1 MNKSHKITADIR
13 YENEPN
19 RTIFAILSFFS
30 KELYIKQV
38 FRQQARK
45 HAKTLLKYKGAW
57 QQVALMERAFH
68 KYSKKISLT
77 FLEQWII
84 N

>member
-1 MNKSHKITADIR
+1 LNKSHTITADIR
-13 YENEPN
+13 YENEAN

-45 HAKTLLKYKGAW
+45 HAKTLLKYKGAR
-57 QQVALMERAFH
+57 QKVALMERAFH
-68 KYSKKISLT
+68 KYSKKKLV
-77 FLEQWII
+77 
-84 N
+84 

>member
-1 MNKSHKITADIR
+1 MNITSFSQSKRDKPKKHIQTLLNKYHKITADIR
-13 YENEPN
+13 YENEAN

-45 HAKTLLKYKGAW
+45 HAKTLLKYKGA
-57 QQVALMERAFH
+57 
-68 KYSKKISLT
+68 
-77 FLEQWII
+77 
-84 N
+84 